1 MSGRKIP
8 AEELRESPQVSADCL
23 GSNNWSFQQTVLMW
37 NLLQG
42 DRRACSA
49 GGGKPAEARVGRAV
63 WAEDFRVEFLS
74 GIGSQPR
81 ERAKEKHLYSR
92 NPRQA
97 GEKAWWV
104 RALAVLDKDLGSVSR
119 PRIKQLIA
127 T

>member
-8 AEELRESPQVSADCL
+8 AMELRESPQVSTDCL

-37 NLLQG
+37 NLG

-81 ERAKEKHLYSR
+81 ERAKENHLYSR

-104 RALAVLDKDLGSVSR
+104 RTLAVLDKDLGSVSR
-119 PRIKQLIA
+119 PHIKQLIA